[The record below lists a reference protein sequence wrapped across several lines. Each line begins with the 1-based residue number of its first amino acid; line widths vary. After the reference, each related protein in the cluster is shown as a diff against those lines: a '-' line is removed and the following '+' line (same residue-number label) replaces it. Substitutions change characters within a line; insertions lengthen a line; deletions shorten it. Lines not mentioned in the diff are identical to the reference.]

1 MLCKYELIRLVW
13 VLTFIEVSGCCTK
26 PMSATFFH
34 RLDHASC
41 QYTLAIAVCWCELK
55 GCSFKLQGTLL
66 CQPPAMYLLSRVC
79 HKIWKENYLT
89 SIALEPW
96 LYACSC
102 KHPTIVFQL
111 VLSGGG
117 EIPPSLWRGKGHFVR
132 GNLSWWR
139 ESEEGWFWPF
149 EPFSVNIE
157 HMKIKCTKIK

>member
-1 MLCKYELIRLVW
+1 M
-13 VLTFIEVSGCCTK
+13 SGCLHLSKYLYIWVPYKTNV
-26 PMSATFFH
+26 SNFFH
-34 RLDHASC
+34 GLDHASC
-41 QYTLAIAVCWCELK
+41 QYTSAIAVCWCELK

-66 CQPPAMYLLSRVC
+66 CQSPATYLLSRVC

-89 SIALEPW
+89 SLALEPW

-102 KHPTIVFQL
+102 KHLTSVFQV

-117 EIPPSLWRGKGHFVR
+117 EIPPPCGGERD
-132 GNLSWWR
+132 NLSWWR

-157 HMKIKCTKIK
+157 HMKIKWTKIK